1 MSIVSFFVNVVLLA
15 TVAIAATVVA
25 VLIVGRIFRRVSYL
39 VATKKLQMQNL
50 EKKERKKVMDVTALI
65 EILPTS
71 VKLDLVKFKEGQLK
85 EGEFKGQ
92 HVIAVYLNRLL
103 MDEEKTELR
112 KNKKIQELDQVWYKL
127 KNPDVKMSCFLVVG

>member
-1 MSIVSFFVNVVLLA
+1 
-15 TVAIAATVVA
+15 
-25 VLIVGRIFRRVSYL
+25 
-39 VATKKLQMQNL
+39 
-50 EKKERKKVMDVTALI
+50 MDVTALI

-71 VKLDLVKFKEGQLK
+71 VKPDLVKFKEGQLK

-112 KNKKIQELDQVWYKL
+112 KNKKIQKLDQVWYKL

>member
-1 MSIVSFFVNVVLLA
+1 
-15 TVAIAATVVA
+15 
-25 VLIVGRIFRRVSYL
+25 
-39 VATKKLQMQNL
+39 
-50 EKKERKKVMDVTALI
+50 MDVTALI

-71 VKLDLVKFKEGQLK
+71 VKQDLVKFKEGQLK

>member
-1 MSIVSFFVNVVLLA
+1 M
-15 TVAIAATVVA
+15 
-25 VLIVGRIFRRVSYL
+25 

-71 VKLDLVKFKEGQLK
+71 VKPDLVKFKEGQLK

>member
-1 MSIVSFFVNVVLLA
+1 
-15 TVAIAATVVA
+15 
-25 VLIVGRIFRRVSYL
+25 
-39 VATKKLQMQNL
+39 
-50 EKKERKKVMDVTALI
+50 MDVTALI

-71 VKLDLVKFKEGQLK
+71 VKPDLVKFKEGQLK

>member
-1 MSIVSFFVNVVLLA
+1 
-15 TVAIAATVVA
+15 
-25 VLIVGRIFRRVSYL
+25 
-39 VATKKLQMQNL
+39 
-50 EKKERKKVMDVTALI
+50 MDVTALI

-127 KNPDVKMSCFLVVG
+127 KNPDVKMSGFLVVG

>member
-1 MSIVSFFVNVVLLA
+1 M
-15 TVAIAATVVA
+15 
-25 VLIVGRIFRRVSYL
+25 

-50 EKKERKKVMDVTALI
+50 EKKERKKVMDATVLI
-65 EILPTS
+65 ETLPTS
-71 VKLDLVKFKEGQLK
+71 VKLDVVNLREGQLK

-103 MDEEKTELR
+103 TDEEKTELR

-127 KNPDVKMSCFLVVG
+127 EKSRRQDVLAFWL